1 MALIETQP
9 DALAMMYARSLMEL
23 VEAKGGRDAAMDTLG
38 ELEDIVE
45 MARSDAKFAE
55 FLSSRVLAVAKR
67 SKSLEHIFKDKIN
80 ITTLRFLQVVNEKG
94 RLSRLPTMVAAFDAI
109 VQEKFGRVEVD
120 VFTAEPIDPEVSR
133 RIAGRLGETIKKEVI
148 VHPYTDSTM
157 IGGIRLRMGDQ
168 LIDAS
173 VSMQLR
179 KLRDRLASGGEN
191 KLRNN
196 IGRIIEG

>member
-23 VEAKGGRDAAMDTLG
+23 VEAKGGKDAAMDTLG

-45 MARSDAKFAE
+45 MARGDAKFAE
-55 FLSSRVLAVAKR
+55 FLSSRVLAVGKR
-67 SKSLEHIFKDKIN
+67 SASLERIFKGKIN
-80 ITTLRFLQVVNEKG
+80 LTTLRFLQVVNEKG
-94 RLSRLPTMVAAFDAI
+94 RLSHLPTIVAAFDAL

-133 RIAGRLGETIKKEVI
+133 RIAGRLGEALKKEVI
-148 VHPYTDSTM
+148 VHPYTDGTM
-157 IGGIRLRMGDQ
+157 IGGMKLRMGDQ

-173 VSMQLR
+173 VSTQLR
-179 KLRDRLASGGEN
+179 KLKDRLASEGEG
-191 KLRNN
+191 KLKNSM
-196 IGRIIEG
+196 GRIIEG

>member
-23 VEAKGGRDAAMDTLG
+23 VESKGGKDAALDTLG

-45 MARSDAKFAE
+45 LARGDARFAE
-55 FLSSRVLAVAKR
+55 FLSSRVLGVSKR
-67 SKSLEHIFKDKIN
+67 SASLEKILKGRVN

-94 RLSRLPTMVAAFDAI
+94 RLSHLPTIVAAFDSL

-133 RIAGRLGETIKKEVI
+133 RISTRLGETLKKEVI
-148 VHPYTDSTM
+148 VHPYTDGTM
-157 IGGIRLRMGDQ
+157 IGGVRLQMGDQ

-173 VSMQLR
+173 VATQLR
-179 KLRDRLASGGEN
+179 KLRDRLASEGEN
-191 KLRNN
+191 KLKNN
-196 IGRIIEG
+196 MGRIIEG